1 MLSDW
6 IRYRSIRRTLIIL
19 PNTQGIIR
27 IMGHS
32 QSEKLRTH
40 ERILEVAARRFRERG
55 IAGISISEIMGEVGV
70 TIGGFYKHF
79 PSREALVAEAVS
91 LAFENTSS
99 WNQLAVNSLSE
110 AVDQYLSFAQGDD
123 LPACSVFSC
132 LTADIRRSSSS
143 LREILDSHLI
153 QALTAIEQGLNN
165 YGGVDRGRKAATI
178 LAALVGAAMLACAA
192 SDERLA
198 HNLLSGVS
206 NELHLTYLG
215 EPSSPRT

>member
-1 MLSDW
+1 
-6 IRYRSIRRTLIIL
+6 
-19 PNTQGIIR
+19 
-27 IMGHS
+27 
-32 QSEKLRTH
+32 
-40 ERILEVAARRFRERG
+40 
-55 IAGISISEIMGEVGV
+55 
-70 TIGGFYKHF
+70 
-79 PSREALVAEAVS
+79 
-91 LAFENTSS
+91 
-99 WNQLAVNSLSE
+99 
-110 AVDQYLSFAQGDD
+110 
-123 LPACSVFSC
+123 
-132 LTADIRRSSSS
+132 